1 MPRNLDS
8 WDGYLTEKEQIKKFI
23 AESKMSD
30 VVFVTG
36 DTHAAWGIEV
46 ATDVAKTYNP
56 KTSAGAFAVEF
67 GATSVTSANDNEY
80 RSTDTVKMMEAVMLA
95 NNPHIKYLNDR
106 DHGYLLLT
114 LKPDKAIA
122 KYYVMETLRK
132 PDKRERL
139 EKTLE
144 VEKGK
149 TRLNQR

>member
-1 MPRNLDS
+1 
-8 WDGYLTEKEQIKKFI
+8 
-23 AESKMSD
+23 
-30 VVFVTG
+30 
-36 DTHAAWGIEV
+36 V

-67 GATSVTSANDNEY
+67 GTTSVTSANDNEY
-80 RSTDTVKMMEAVMLA
+80 KSTDSVKMMENVVLK

-122 KYYVMETLRK
+122 RYYFMETIRQ

-139 EKTLE
+139 EKILE

-149 TRLNQR
+149 TRLNQK

>member
-1 MPRNLDS
+1 
-8 WDGYLTEKEQIKKFI
+8 
-23 AESKMSD
+23 
-30 VVFVTG
+30 
-36 DTHAAWGIEV
+36 
-46 ATDVAKTYNP
+46 
-56 KTSAGAFAVEF
+56 
-67 GATSVTSANDNEY
+67 
-80 RSTDTVKMMEAVMLA
+80 MMEAVMLA